1 MRRVTALILLVALI
15 AACPAWS
22 QNIDGQAG
30 GGASL
35 TVKENDNIP
44 NVSGVSSISFT
55 NGTVTDDGAVTGNAS
70 TATALA
76 ANGSNCSAGQAP
88 LGVNASG
95 AVETCTDYQEEP
107 ASNWLVAK
115 TAANTSAART
125 ITGTASEIT
134 VTNGDGVSGN
144 PTLSLPSSIDLG
156 GKTLEIP
163 NSTTLPAT
171 CGVGQIYMDTD
182 ATSGQRLYLC
192 QASNTWALQGDGGGG
207 GSSSTG
213 SANAVQTADGAG
225 AFTDSGCTATGGAM
239 TCSGGFTSGGAGV
252 GIVTMKEG
260 TAPDGVI
267 RGEDG
272 TWDRGAFDFVAGGGG
287 GSSHAISGSVALS
300 GGVVLQ

>member
-1 MRRVTALILLVALI
+1 MRRVTALILLVVLI
-15 AACPAWS
+15 AACPVSA
-22 QNIDGQAG
+22 QNIDGQA

-44 NVSGVSSISFT
+44 NVSGVSSISF
-55 NGTVTDDGAVTGNAS
+55 
-70 TATALA
+70 
-76 ANGSNCSAGQAP
+76 
-88 LGVNASG
+88 
-95 AVETCTDYQEEP
+95 
-107 ASNWLVAK
+107 
-115 TAANTSAART
+115 
-125 ITGTASEIT
+125 
-134 VTNGDGVSGN
+134 TNGDGVSGN

-163 NSTTLPAT
+163 HSTTLPAT

-239 TCSGGFTSGGAGV
+239 SNH
-252 GIVTMKEG
+252 I
-260 TAPDGVI
+260 
-267 RGEDG
+267 
-272 TWDRGAFDFVAGGGG
+272 
-287 GSSHAISGSVALS
+287 
-300 GGVVLQ
+300 